1 MSITE
6 NITVNWEYSSKL
18 PANWGAFLWYK
29 HEAELFPPQN
39 VFLLISSSADLMKP
53 MYIMVGKQGNLLLQ
67 SNGLQIWITFI
78 KVI

>member
-6 NITVNWEYSSKL
+6 NIAVNWEYSSKL